1 MSRPGGKIVTY
12 KKSGVDVDLANR
24 FVEEIKPFVKATRRP
39 EVVGGIGGFGAL
51 FRLPLTKYKRPI
63 LVSSTDGV
71 GTKLMAAKLVGKPE
85 VLGVDLVAMNVND
98 IVTCG
103 AEPLFFL
110 DYFAVGK
117 LNLALMKP
125 VMKAMAEACKESGCA
140 LIGGETAEMPGV
152 YPPGDFD
159 LAGFVVGVVEQGK
172 EITGKDVKP
181 GDVIVGCASNGIHA
195 NGFSMVR
202 RVFDDAFMKENADEI
217 IRPTRLYVKPVLELL
232 KRVKVKA
239 MAHITGGGFY
249 DNIPRVLAKGT
260 GASIHAGSWKVP
272 TVFKWLSEKSKAP
285 FKEMYRTFNMGI
297 GYIIVVSPK
306 DARKT
311 LALLGKSG
319 VEASVI
325 GEIVRGSGV
334 KIR

>member
-1 MSRPGGKIVTY
+1 MSRVVTY
-12 KKSGVDVDLANR
+12 KKSGVNVDLANR
-24 FVEEIKPFVKATRRP
+24 FVEEIKPLAKSTRRP

-51 FRLPLTKYKRPI
+51 FRLPLSKYKRPV

-71 GTKLMAAKLVGKPE
+71 GTKLMSAKLVGKPE
-85 VLGVDLVAMNVND
+85 VLGADLVAMNVND

-110 DYFAVGK
+110 DYFAIGK
-117 LNLALMKP
+117 LDIALMKS
-125 VMKAMAEACKESGCA
+125 VIQGIADACKESGCA

-152 YPPGDFD
+152 YPPGEFD

-172 EITGKDVKP
+172 EITGKHVTP
-181 GDVIVGCASNGIHA
+181 GDVIIGCASNGIHA

-202 RVFDDAFMKENADEI
+202 KVFDDEFMKENADEI
-217 IRPTRLYVKPVLELL
+217 IRPTRLYVRPVLDLL

-306 DARKT
+306 DAHKT
-311 LALLGKSG
+311 LTQLGKSG

>member
-1 MSRPGGKIVTY
+1 MSRSSSSVITY

-24 FVEEIKPFVKATRRP
+24 FVEEIKPIVKATRRP
-39 EVVGGIGGFGAL
+39 EVLGGIGGFGAL
-51 FRLPLTKYKRPI
+51 FRLPLTKYKKPI

-71 GTKLMAAKLVGKPE
+71 GTKLVAAKLVGKPE

-117 LNLALMKP
+117 IDLSLMKP
-125 VMKAMAEACKESGCA
+125 VMQGIADACKESGCA

-152 YPPGDFD
+152 YAPGDFD

-172 EITGKDVKP
+172 EITGKRVRP
-181 GDVIVGCASNGIHA
+181 GDVIIGCASNGIHS

-202 RVFDDAFMKENADEI
+202 RVFDDAFMKEHADEI

-297 GYIIVVSPK
+297 GYVIVVEAK

-311 LALLGKSG
+311 LASLAKSG
-319 VEASVI
+319 IEASVI
-325 GEIVRGSGV
+325 GEVVRGSGV
-334 KIR
+334 KIH